1 MASFVSARHKA
12 HGGEMGPELIAV
24 ATDDTLPARA
34 DVVIIGGGIAGVSTL
49 LSLAE
54 LGVSAVLVEK
64 GVLAGEQSSR
74 NWGFCRTQG
83 RDIGEVPLAIE
94 SLRQW
99 DRMAERV
106 GAEVGFRRAGACYLC
121 ETPREIAAYEAW
133 LDTARQW
140 QVRSRVVGPDE
151 VDKLVPGSSRRWAGG
166 LYTDN
171 DGRAEPQLAVPLM
184 VQAARRLGAV
194 VVTGCA
200 ARGFETTAGRISGVV
215 TERGTVACDAA
226 VLAGGAW
233 SRLFC
238 GNMGIDF
245 PQLKI
250 LGSVMRTEPL
260 EGPPDLAVAG
270 PDFAFRKRK
279 DGGYTVARRNKYE
292 AHVVPDSFRLLP
304 QFFTA
309 AIRQRKE
316 YRLRLVGRFSEEA
329 RIPRKWSLDQASPFE
344 AIRMLDPKPNP
355 AIVEESRRNLA
366 RAFPA
371 FAPARVAQAWGGLI
385 DTTPDAVPVIGP
397 VTAVPGFFL
406 MSGFSGHGFGIG
418 PGAGKLMAELVTGA
432 APGVDPAPF
441 RFERFVSGMKP
452 AA

>member
-1 MASFVSARHKA
+1 
-12 HGGEMGPELIAV
+12 MGPELAAV
-24 ATDDTLPARA
+24 ETDDVPPPRA

-54 LGVSAVLVEK
+54 QGVSAVLVEK
-64 GVLAGEQSSR
+64 GRLAGEQSSR

-83 RDIGEVPLAIE
+83 RDLAEVPLAIE

-99 DRMAERV
+99 DRMAARV
-106 GAEVGFRRAGACYLC
+106 GTEVGFTRAGACYLC
-121 ETPREIAAYEAW
+121 ETPREVAAYEAW
-133 LDTARQW
+133 LDAARVW
-140 QVRSRVVGPDE
+140 QVRSRILGPDE
-151 VDKLVPGSSRRWAGG
+151 VDKVLPGSSRRWAGA

-184 VQAARRLGAV
+184 AQAARRLGAS

-215 TERGTVACDAA
+215 TERGTIACGAA

-250 LGSVMRTEPL
+250 LGSVMRTEAL
-260 EGPPDLAVAG
+260 DGPPELAVAG

-292 AHVVPDSFRLLP
+292 AHLVPDSFRLLP
-304 QFFTA
+304 QFFGA
-309 AIRQRKE
+309 AIRNRKE
-316 YRLRLVGRFSEEA
+316 YRLRLLGRFREEA
-329 RIPRKWSLDQASPFE
+329 RIPRRWALDEASPFE
-344 AIRMLDPKPNP
+344 ATRVLDPEPNP
-355 AIVEESRRNLA
+355 AIVEESRKNLV

-371 FAPARVAQAWGGLI
+371 FAPARIAQAWGGLI
-385 DTTPDAVPVIGP
+385 DSTPDSVPVIGP
-397 VTAVPGFFL
+397 VQAVPGFFL

-418 PGAGKLMAELVTGA
+418 PGAGRLMAELVTGA
-432 APGVDPAPF
+432 TPVVDPGPF
-441 RFERFVSGMKP
+441 RFERFGGGV
-452 AA
+452 AARA

>member
-1 MASFVSARHKA
+1 
-12 HGGEMGPELIAV
+12 MGPDLIAV
-24 ATDDTLPARA
+24 DTDAAPPKRA
-34 DVVIIGGGIAGVSTL
+34 DVVVIGGGIAGVSTL

-54 LGVSAVLVEK
+54 KGVSAVLVEK
-64 GVLAGEQSSR
+64 GHLAGEQSSR

-83 RDIGEVPLAIE
+83 RDLAEVPLAIE

-106 GAEVGFRRAGACYLC
+106 GAEVGFTRAGACYLC
-121 ETPREIAAYEAW
+121 ETPKEVAAYETW
-133 LDTARQW
+133 LENARQW
-140 QVRSRVVGPDE
+140 QVRSRVIGSDE
-151 VDKLVPGSSRRWAGG
+151 VDRLVPGSSRRWAGG

-184 VQAARRLGAV
+184 AQAARRLGAV

-200 ARGFETTAGRISGVV
+200 ARGFETTGGRISAVV
-215 TERGTVACDAA
+215 TERGTIHCDAA

-250 LGSVMRTEPL
+250 LGSVMRTEKL
-260 EGPPDLAVAG
+260 DGPPELAVAG

-292 AHVVPDSFRLLP
+292 AHLVPDSFRLLP
-304 QFFTA
+304 QFFGA
-309 AIRQRKE
+309 AIRNRKE
-316 YRLRLVGRFSEEA
+316 YRLRLVGRFREEA
-329 RIPRKWSLDQASPFE
+329 RIPRRWSLDQASPFE
-344 AIRMLDPKPNP
+344 ATRVLDPQPNP
-355 AIVEESRRNLA
+355 AIVEESRLNLA
-366 RAFPA
+366 KAFPA
-371 FAPARVAQAWGGLI
+371 FAQAKIAQAWGGLI
-385 DTTPDAVPVIGP
+385 DSTPDSVPVIGP
-397 VTAVPGFFL
+397 VQAVPGFFL

-418 PGAGKLMAELVTGA
+418 PGAGRLMAELVMGA
-432 APGVDPAPF
+432 TPVVDPAPF
-441 RFERFVSGMKP
+441 RFERFGGGVVAK

>member
-1 MASFVSARHKA
+1 
-12 HGGEMGPELIAV
+12 MGPELIAV
-24 ATDDTLPARA
+24 ETDEAPPPRA

-54 LGVSAVLVEK
+54 KGVSAVLVEK
-64 GVLAGEQSSR
+64 GRLAGEQSSR

-83 RDIGEVPLAIE
+83 RDLAEVPLAIE

-121 ETPREIAAYEAW
+121 ETPREVAAYEKW
-133 LDTARQW
+133 LETAREW
-140 QVRSRVVGPDE
+140 QVRSRVIGPEE
-151 VDKLVPGSSRRWAGG
+151 VDKLVPGSSRIWAGA

-184 VQAARRLGAV
+184 AQAARRLGAV

-200 ARGFETTAGRISGVV
+200 ARGFETVAGRLSGVV
-215 TERGTVACDAA
+215 TERGTIACDAA

-250 LGSVMRTEPL
+250 LGSVMRTEKL
-260 EGPPDLAVAG
+260 DGPPELAVAG
-270 PDFAFRKRK
+270 PDLAFRKRR
-279 DGGYTVARRNKYE
+279 DGGYTVARRNMYE
-292 AHVVPDSFRLLP
+292 AFVVPDSFRLLP
-304 QFFTA
+304 QFFGA

-316 YRLRLVGRFSEEA
+316 YRLRLTGRFREEA
-329 RIPRKWSLDQASPFE
+329 RIPRRWKLDEASPFE
-344 AIRMLDPKPNP
+344 ATRMLDPAPNP
-355 AIVEESRRNLA
+355 AIVEESRRNLV

-371 FAPARVAQAWGGLI
+371 FAAARIAQSWGGLI
-385 DTTPDAVPVIGP
+385 DATPDAVPVIGP
-397 VTAVPGFFL
+397 VAAVPGFFL

-418 PGAGKLMAELVTGA
+418 PGAGRLMAELVTGST
-432 APGVDPAPF
+432 PVVDPAPF
-441 RFERFVSGMKP
+441 RFERFGR
-452 AA
+452 

>member
-1 MASFVSARHKA
+1 
-12 HGGEMGPELIAV
+12 MGPELTEV
-24 ATDDTLPARA
+24 ETDEAPPSRA
-34 DVVIIGGGIAGVSTL
+34 DVVIIGGGVAGVSTL

-54 LGVSAVLVEK
+54 KGVSAVLVEK
-64 GVLAGEQSSR
+64 GQLACEQSSR

-83 RDIGEVPLAIE
+83 RDIAEVPLAIE

-106 GAEVGFRRAGACYLC
+106 GGEVGFRRAGACYLC
-121 ETPREIAAYEAW
+121 ETDREVAAYEAW
-133 LDTARQW
+133 LDTAREW
-140 QVRSRVVGPDE
+140 QVRSRVIGPDE
-151 VDKLVPGSSRRWAGG
+151 VNNLLPGSSRNWAGA

-184 VQAARRLGAV
+184 AQAARRLGAL

-200 ARGFETTAGRISGVV
+200 ARGFETTAGRLSAVV
-215 TERGTVACDAA
+215 TERGIIGCAAA

-250 LGSVMRTEPL
+250 LGSVMRTEKL
-260 EGPPDLAVAG
+260 DGPPELAVAG
-270 PDFAFRKRK
+270 PDFAFRKRR

-292 AHVVPDSFRLLP
+292 AFVVPDSFRLLP
-304 QFFTA
+304 RFFGA
-309 AIRQRKE
+309 AIRQRNE
-316 YRLRLVGRFSEEA
+316 YRLRLTGRYREEA
-329 RIPRKWSLDQASPFE
+329 RIARRWSLDEASPFE
-344 AIRMLDPKPNP
+344 ATRMLDPAPNP
-355 AIVEESRRNLA
+355 AIVEESRRNLV

-371 FAPARVAQAWGGLI
+371 FAPARIAQSWGGLI
-385 DTTPDAVPVIGP
+385 DTTPDAVPVIGEVP
-397 VTAVPGFFL
+397 AVPGFFL

-418 PGAGKLMAELVTGA
+418 PGAGRLMAELVTRA
-432 APGVDPAPF
+432 EPVVDAAPF
-441 RFERFVSGMKP
+441 RFERFGGGAMAR